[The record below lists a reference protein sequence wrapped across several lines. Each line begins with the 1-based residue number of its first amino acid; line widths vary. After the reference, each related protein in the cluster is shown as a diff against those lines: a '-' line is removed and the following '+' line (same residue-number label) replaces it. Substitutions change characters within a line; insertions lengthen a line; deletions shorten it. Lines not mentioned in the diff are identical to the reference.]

1 MVAPVRSDE
10 GRHNVNNL
18 PLPIVGNLTKD
29 PELRFTPTGVAVVK
43 FAIAHNPRF
52 RNAAGEWTDGEPT
65 YLDCNAWRDLAEHIV
80 ESLKSGSRVIAF
92 GNLTTHWWE
101 SDGRD
106 GGPPKGTKLSRMT
119 LGVIACGPE
128 LTYATAQVTKAV
140 RTRAGET
147 APDDPWATASKTRPA
162 NADAGAF
169 DVEPAF

>member
-1 MVAPVRSDE
+1 M
-10 GRHNVNNL
+10 NNL
-18 PLPIVGNLTKD
+18 PLTIVGNLTRD

-65 YLDCNAWRDLAEHIV
+65 YMDCDAWRDLAEHIV
-80 ESLKSGSRVIAF
+80 ETLKAGSRIIAV
-92 GNLTTHWWE
+92 GNLTTHHWVDE
-101 SDGRD
+101 KL
-106 GGPPKGTKLSRMT
+106 PPPQDKRSRMS
-119 LGVIACGPE
+119 LGIIACGPE